1 MVMPPKSPDCRKE
14 EMTEE
19 RKQELRLLLE
29 KAKRNLVIR
38 YKYGGPSSIPVA
50 VYRRYLQERWRYYGI
65 DFLSFAFSIQ
75 LVPDIADGSTK
86 SNLLGYIRKELAPFI
101 NEGTDPDLDCIRTSN
116 YLIEC
121 NSTYGDHLV
130 THGGG
135 PFPLFMVLER
145 LLEIALVRG
154 IEEAV
159 SFFDRCSRPEGTQVF
174 LWDVAFLEGVKIE
187 TEIELFNGVRL
198 IPLPS
203 REISEKVKQYL
214 PDVSV
219 FAFIDHAD
227 SFFGITL
234 LVIDRPVFSVLCK
247 TSEKVIQNGTRM
259 DDLPFQVEVPKVKFP
274 NHQAVGSFDKF
285 FCQALALVCNSAV
298 EIVITGFLLQE
309 ENSFNQT
316 HGPGSMFRHFSP
328 LGNPPK
334 AEEAEI
340 EKAKGL
346 YEKLANLDSSV
357 GEKLRIPIDRWIKSK
372 TPEERIDK
380 IIDLG
385 IAFEALYLSDI
396 EEPTE
401 LSFRLRL
408 HAAWHLG
415 ENEENR
421 RRLMKE
427 FGEIYR
433 WRSKVVHTGK
443 LPNKKKKTPFTHE
456 EVKHFIERAQ
466 ELCRDSI
473 MKILDDGHFPD
484 WNSLIL
490 GVETEGDVEGR
501 TE

>member
-1 MVMPPKSPDCRKE
+1 
-14 EMTEE
+14 MTEE
-19 RKQELRLLLE
+19 RKQELKQLLE
-29 KAKRNLVIR
+29 KAKKNLVIR

-101 NEGTDPDLDCIRTSN
+101 DEGTDPDLDCIRTSN

-174 LWDVAFLEGVKIE
+174 LWNVAFLEGVKIE

-203 REISEKVKQYL
+203 GQLSAKVKQYL
-214 PDVSV
+214 PDISV
-219 FAFIDHAD
+219 FAFTEHAD
-227 SFFGITL
+227 SFFGRTL

-247 TSEKVIQNGTRM
+247 TSEKIIQNGTRI
-259 DDLPFQVEVPKVKFP
+259 DELPFQVEVPEVKFTS
-274 NHQAVGSFDKF
+274 HQAVGSFDKF
-285 FCQALALVCNSAV
+285 FCQALSLVCNSAV

-316 HGPGSMFRHFSP
+316 HGPGKMFRYFKP
-328 LGNPPK
+328 LGNPP
-334 AEEAEI
+334 EAGEAGI
-340 EKAKGL
+340 EKAKYL
-346 YEKLANLDSSV
+346 YERLVDLNSDDRSTMQIAI
-357 GEKLRIPIDRWIKSK
+357 GRWIKSK
-372 TPEERIDK
+372 TSGSDVDK

-385 IAFEALYLSDI
+385 IAFEALYLSNI
-396 EEPTE
+396 SEPTE

-408 HAAWHLG
+408 HAGWHLG
-415 ENEENR
+415 ENEEDR
-421 RRLMKE
+421 KALMKE

-443 LPNKKKKTPFTHE
+443 LPNKKKKTPFTHK
-456 EVKHFIERAQ
+456 EVKHFIEMAQ

-501 TE
+501 AE